1 MKKLLALL
9 LALVMVLGLA
19 ACGSGNTTPTA
30 AADNKPA
37 TAAPAEEKPVT
48 LKIWFHGSTVTPD
61 ASEKVMESVN
71 AYLKD
76 KINVVIEPIWG
87 TWGDFDQATVTA
99 LAGGDKVDMYF
110 TCNWSADE
118 YNKYAKDGYW
128 VKLDDMLDTY
138 APELKATIPQDIWDC
153 AKTYGY
159 DGLGIYAVPGLK
171 DTATQNCWDVNGTLL
186 AELGY
191 NVDDVCNAGLDY
203 YSDEFAEM
211 LQKAKDLKGKDFY
224 PLLIEPVVL
233 ERMVTHSSIITAT
246 CPLALFCPTTTT
258 PSIPPRTS
266 AAPS

>member
-19 ACGSGNTTPTA
+19 ACGTSTTTPTA
-30 AADNKPA
+30 APDNAPAADNA
-37 TAAPAEEKPVT
+37 ETAAPTAAELEPVT

-76 KINVVIEPIWG
+76 KINATIEPIWG

-153 AKTYGY
+153 AKTNGY

-171 DTATQNCWDVNGTLL
+171 DTATQN
-186 AELGY
+186 LG
-191 NVDDVCNAGLDY
+191 CQRHPAG
-203 YSDEFAEM
+203 
-211 LQKAKDLKGKDFY
+211 
-224 PLLIEPVVL
+224 
-233 ERMVTHSSIITAT
+233 
-246 CPLALFCPTTTT
+246 
-258 PSIPPRTS
+258 
-266 AAPS
+266 